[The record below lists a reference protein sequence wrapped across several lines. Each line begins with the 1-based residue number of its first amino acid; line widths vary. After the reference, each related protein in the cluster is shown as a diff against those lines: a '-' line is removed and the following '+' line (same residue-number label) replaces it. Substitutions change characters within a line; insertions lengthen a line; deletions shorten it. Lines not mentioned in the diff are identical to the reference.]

1 MKLSK
6 ALLSAIMVGVTV
18 QTITSCGKK
27 DAPGPKAEASQ
38 TNPNGTKE
46 PFNCPACGMG

>member
-6 ALLSAIMVGVTV
+6 TLLSAILVGVTV

-27 DAPGPKAEASQ
+27 DAPSPKSEAAQ
-38 TNPNGTKE
+38 NNPKE